1 MMFHPDKCDCRDCR
15 PDFYISD
22 DDNAT
27 TLSKQPHRSD
37 WQQNY
42 EDERAEEYI
51 EIMDWIEVEE
61 QVYRS
66 EWLVAYHEWIE
77 ENGSKLS

>member
-22 DDNAT
+22 DNIT

-42 EDERAEEYI
+42 EDERTEEYF
-51 EIMDWIEVEE
+51 EIVDWIEAEE
-61 QVYRS
+61 QAYRS
-66 EWLVAYHEWIE
+66 EWLVAYQEWVA
-77 ENGSKLS
+77 ENGSRLF